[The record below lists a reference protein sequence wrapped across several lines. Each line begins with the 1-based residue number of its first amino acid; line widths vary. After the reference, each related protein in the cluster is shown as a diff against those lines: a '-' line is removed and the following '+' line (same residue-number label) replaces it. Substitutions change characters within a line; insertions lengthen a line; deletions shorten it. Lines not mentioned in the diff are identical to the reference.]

1 MSRFAAV
8 SGYAT
13 LHHGPPALQ
22 RASNLPSVPRPS
34 EKVMGAQVSGC
45 PSITVVV
52 SSPASLLSHR
62 VVVGIPGATSVVVR
76 LT

>member
-1 MSRFAAV
+1 
-8 SGYAT
+8 
-13 LHHGPPALQ
+13 
-22 RASNLPSVPRPS
+22 
-34 EKVMGAQVSGC
+34 
-45 PSITVVV
+45 VV